1 MSGGGIWDT
10 EGRLVGIHNFAE
22 TNVLGYSLGLSVES
36 FLFYQQDG
44 LWKLSEPQLNIAK
57 NAPTTADIHPTILAS
72 LRLRTFSSPDAVNDS
87 GKQWLTYGIQLWR
100 TGNTENAIKAM
111 ENAVSKD
118 PNSWE
123 SYYNVALILWSKNK
137 YDLAL
142 NAINIAIREQPSFY
156 RSYLLKG
163 FMFQQ
168 LKQYENA
175 IEALNQAILEAE
187 KDKQKDFSIYQVRG
201 ELLGELKK
209 YQEAIDDYTQAI
221 T

>member
-1 MSGGGIWDT
+1 
-10 EGRLVGIHNFAE
+10 
-22 TNVLGYSLGLSVES
+22 SLGLSIES

-44 LWKLSEPQLNIAK
+44 LWKLPEPQLNIAK

-72 LRLRTFSSPDAVNDS
+72 LRTFSPPDAVNDS

-142 NAINIAIREQPSFY
+142 NAMNIAIREQPSFY

-221 T
+221 TINPKADYA